1 MARVADALERIELL
15 LQGLDDRLE
24 RLEHKRQQSRDTSRA
39 HRARAKAVAL
49 ERLPL
54 PDATTAWN
62 GHGLPYDRWAET
74 GHAYL
79 AKAGGRGA
87 GLWFLRWLVADWNWF
102 TYDRR
107 PFTLSG
113 NTNQMWQG
121 GGTRRTV
128 GNATLFGRQAAKKGQ
143 LPDIGFFGFGIIA
156 ARVLEAIGELDE
168 AGQIP
173 DRNVQPLQIV
183 GSGFSDDSRWGC
195 FKLSDGTDFD
205 HHAEIPQKVWAKH
218 SNVIMHVLQTC
229 RKGLQVKPKQ
239 VSWPK
244 QLVTHFNAVVT
255 QSE

>member
-24 RLEHKRQQSRDTSRA
+24 RLEHKRQQSRETSRA

-62 GHGLPYDRWAET
+62 GHGLPYDRWAEA

-79 AKAGGRGA
+79 AKTTQRSA

-121 GGTRRTV
+121 GARGAPSGTRRSS
-128 GNATLFGRQAAKKGQ
+128 
-143 LPDIGFFGFGIIA
+143 
-156 ARVLEAIGELDE
+156 
-168 AGQIP
+168 AGKRP
-173 DRNVQPLQIV
+173 RR
-183 GSGFSDDSRWGC
+183 GSCPTSGSSG
-195 FKLSDGTDFD
+195 S
-205 HHAEIPQKVWAKH
+205 A
-218 SNVIMHVLQTC
+218 
-229 RKGLQVKPKQ
+229 
-239 VSWPK
+239 
-244 QLVTHFNAVVT
+244 
-255 QSE
+255 